1 LLFSN
6 LRLHRWRLLLGSISG
21 GAVQHSLRSGRA
33 ASAQALLKGTNMNQ
47 TDEKPMKPKWF
58 VIVEIALSFVLLY
71 VLLMVFIVLA
81 NALKLLGI
89 PPMWAMLLA
98 LVIFLAVIHGIIL
111 PNWKTK
117 K

>member
-1 LLFSN
+1 
-6 LRLHRWRLLLGSISG
+6 
-21 GAVQHSLRSGRA
+21 
-33 ASAQALLKGTNMNQ
+33 MNQ

>member
-1 LLFSN
+1 
-6 LRLHRWRLLLGSISG
+6 
-21 GAVQHSLRSGRA
+21 
-33 ASAQALLKGTNMNQ
+33 MNQ
-47 TDEKPMKPKWF
+47 IDEKPMKPKWF

-98 LVIFLAVIHGIIL
+98 LGIFLAVIHGIIL